1 MLPTIKATFQD
12 SDTPVWV
19 THLDGRSVYT
29 NPAGLR
35 LSGRSNGPENPLD
48 RVEGFKHML
57 QQVARRDRPAHRR
70 TRLAGRDGEAW
81 VSPLQDH
88 HGQTVAA
95 LMTFRPA
102 G

>member
-1 MLPTIKATFQD
+1 MLPAIKATFKD
-12 SDTPVWV
+12 SSMPVWV
-19 THLDGRSVYT
+19 THLDGQSVYT

-35 LSGRSNGPENPLD
+35 LSGRSNGTDYPLD
-48 RVEGFKHML
+48 RVEGFEQML
-57 QQVARRDRPAHRR
+57 EQVARQHRPAHRR

-81 VSPLQDH
+81 LSPLQDH

-95 LMTFRPA
+95 LMTFCPV

>member
-1 MLPTIKATFQD
+1 MLPRIKATFQD
-12 SDTPVWV
+12 SSTPVWV

-29 NPAGLR
+29 NPAGLG
-35 LSGRSNGPENPLD
+35 LSGGANGPENPLD
-48 RVEGFKHML
+48 RVEGFEQML
-57 QQVARRDRPAHRR
+57 DQVARRDRPAHCR

-95 LMTFRPA
+95 LMTFWVA

>member
-12 SDTPVWV
+12 SSTPVWV
-19 THLDGRSVYT
+19 THLDGQSVYT

-35 LSGRSNGPENPLD
+35 LSSGSNGPENPLD
-48 RVEGFKHML
+48 RVEGFEQML

-81 VSPLQDH
+81 LSPLQDH

-95 LMTFRPA
+95 LMTFRPV